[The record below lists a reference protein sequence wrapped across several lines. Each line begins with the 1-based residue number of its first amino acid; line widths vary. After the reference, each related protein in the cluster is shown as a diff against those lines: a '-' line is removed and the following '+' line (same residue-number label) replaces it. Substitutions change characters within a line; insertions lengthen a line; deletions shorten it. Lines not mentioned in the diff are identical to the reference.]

1 MKRQIIIH
9 GGGFSYEPK
18 DEWTD
23 DYIVS
28 QVEVKNPQCL
38 FLAHTTDDAVRYNE
52 KFYRRWAFRNTRN
65 RTLSLFTPE
74 TSDMR
79 SLILES
85 NIIYVGG
92 GNTKSML
99 ALWRE
104 WGLDQYLAEAYQQG
118 NVLCGVSAGSICW
131 FEEGYSDSIPGALS
145 VVKGLGLL
153 RGICNPHHSEERAEA
168 FVQHVKDS
176 SVEWAVG
183 VPDGTLVH
191 FVDEEIHVAMS
202 SDPDVKPVVYS
213 KGEEEEL
220 ECIEP
225 PNQSL

>member
-28 QVEVKNPQCL
+28 QVHAKHPQCL

-52 KFYRRWAFRNTRN
+52 KFYRRWAYRETRN

-79 SLILES
+79 ALILES
-85 NIIYVGG
+85 HIIYVGG

-104 WGLDQYLAEAYQQG
+104 WGLDQHLAEAYRQG
-118 NVLCGVSAGSICW
+118 SVLCGVSAGAICW
-131 FEEGYSDSIPGALS
+131 FEEGFSDAIPGRFS
-145 VVKGLGLL
+145 VVRGLGLL
-153 RGICNPHHSEERAEA
+153 RGICNPHHGSAARASA
-168 FVQHVKDS
+168 FVEHLKEHDI
-176 SVEWAVG
+176 EWAVG
-183 VPDGTLVH
+183 VPDG
-191 FVDEEIHVAMS
+191 
-202 SDPDVKPVVYS
+202 PVVYTQ
-213 KGEEEEL
+213 GRQEAL
-220 ECIEP
+220 ACIAPQPRAAGDALPRAPER
-225 PNQSL
+225 

>member
-9 GGGFSYEPK
+9 GGGFSYGPK
-18 DEWTD
+18 DEWAD

-28 QVEVKNPQCL
+28 QVEAKNPQCL
-38 FLAHTTDDAVRYNE
+38 FLAHTTDDAIRYNE
-52 KFYRRWAFRNTRN
+52 KFYRRWALRNTRN

-74 TSDMR
+74 TNDMR

-104 WGLDQYLAEAYQQG
+104 WELDHYLAEAYQQG

-131 FEEGYSDSIPGALS
+131 FEQGYSDSIPGTLS
-145 VVKGLGLL
+145 VVNGLGLL
-153 RGICNPHHSEERAEA
+153 RGI
-168 FVQHVKDS
+168 
-176 SVEWAVG
+176 
-183 VPDGTLVH
+183 
-191 FVDEEIHVAMS
+191 
-202 SDPDVKPVVYS
+202 
-213 KGEEEEL
+213 
-220 ECIEP
+220 
-225 PNQSL
+225 